1 MDMLFFLQDAGAAPA
16 AGGGGS
22 APAAQSP
29 SIITMLPM
37 FAMMF
42 LVMYFLIFR
51 PQNKQRK
58 EREAMIANLKKN
70 DHVQTSAGMYGIIK
84 QIKPEDPYITLCID
98 ERKDVCIKV
107 SKASIV
113 GLEKA
118 SGAPAESEPK
128 PETTEK
134 KS

>member
-1 MDMLFFLQDAGAAPA
+1 MDMLFFLQDAGAGAAPA
-16 AGGGGS
+16 AGGQ
-22 APAAQSP
+22 PAQQP
-29 SIITMLPM
+29 PGILTMLPM

-70 DHVQTSAGMYGIIK
+70 DHVQTAAGIYGIIK

-98 ERKDVCIKV
+98 ERKDVCIRV
-107 SKASIV
+107 SKSSVV

-118 SGAPAESEPK
+118 SGAPAEGEPK
-128 PETTEK
+128 AETTEK

>member
-1 MDMLFFLQDAGAAPA
+1 MDMLFFLQEAANPAPA
-16 AGGGGS
+16 AGGGQ
-22 APAAQSP
+22 AQPQSP
-29 SIITMLPM
+29 GLITMLPM

-70 DHVQTSAGMYGIIK
+70 DHVQTASGIIGIIK
-84 QIKPEDPYITLCID
+84 QIKPEDPNVTLCID
-98 ERKDVCIKV
+98 ERKDVCIRV
-107 SKASIV
+107 SKSSIV

-128 PETTEK
+128 AETTEK

>member
-1 MDMLFFLQDAGAAPA
+1 MDMLFFLQDAAAPA
-16 AGGGGS
+16 AGAPQQQPGGFL
-22 APAAQSP
+22 
-29 SIITMLPM
+29 TMLPM
-37 FAMMF
+37 FALMF
-42 LVMYFLIFR
+42 VVMYFLMIR

-70 DHVQTSAGMYGIIK
+70 DHVQTASGIYGIIK
-84 QIKPEDPYITLCID
+84 QIKPDDPYLILCID

-107 SKASIV
+107 SKSSIV
-113 GLEKA
+113 SLEKA
-118 SGAPAESEPK
+118 SGAPAEAEAK